1 MEEGWTE
8 EGGVNVAGWTEC
20 EGKLQRCSAHKHT
33 NGVKEKLHLH
43 FLPVHFNLTGNK
55 PPVRLLPLQWHKGNY
70 TDALHSHVRP
80 AHSGLAVSH
89 SHTEEQ
95 LHTQSLMSCHWWA
108 SLSVKGKQ
116 RSVGLITVLH
126 KIQHTWPCSRWRRAK
141 SRWMMAVNSINL
153 IRVLQSMLWNTNKK
167 QLVLLYFLQ
176 HYS

>member
-1 MEEGWTE
+1 MEDGWTE

-43 FLPVHFNLTGNK
+43 FLPVHFNLTRNK

-153 IRVLQSMLWNTNKK
+153 IRVFQ
-167 QLVLLYFLQ
+167 
-176 HYS
+176 